1 MAQVILHHYPLSL
14 FAEKIRR
21 VLAYKKIPWRAVEQ
35 PMMAPKPQLTPLTG
49 GYRRIPGMQ
58 IDADGFCDT
67 ACIARR
73 LEQLPPEPSCPPR
86 GQSGV
91 AEVIEGRGGHRV

>member
-49 GYRRIPGMQ
+49 GYRRIPVMQ
-58 IDADGFCDT
+58 IDAATRPAYPCAEAST
-67 ACIARR
+67 TPASASR
-73 LEQLPPEPSCPPR
+73 PR
-86 GQSGV
+86 P
-91 AEVIEGRGGHRV
+91 ANRVRCAP